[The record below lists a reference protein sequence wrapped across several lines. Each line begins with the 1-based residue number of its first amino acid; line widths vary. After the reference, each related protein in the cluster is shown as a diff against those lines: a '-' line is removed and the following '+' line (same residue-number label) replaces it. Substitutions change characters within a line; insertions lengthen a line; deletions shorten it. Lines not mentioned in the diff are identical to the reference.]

1 MSTNNHCE
9 SARCH
14 IAVRVPTAKANDMV
28 SSVLSALHGKTFDS
42 TDTIYILD
50 DNERLQGLVTLP
62 HLLTAGREL
71 TLKEIMITDPPA
83 AGPEDDQEHVASLA
97 IRHGITSVPVVDSEK
112 RFLGAVP
119 SNSIF
124 QILRR
129 EHIEDMN
136 RLVGIMNG
144 NNRAIN
150 ALEASPVKRLK
161 SRLPWLLIG
170 LLGSMVATFVVSRFE
185 HTLQT
190 QISIAFFIPAIVYLA
205 DAVGTQTEAVAVRGL
220 SLSHSPVVNLL
231 AGEFVTGLL
240 IGLSLCLL
248 IFPFVYLIFADIN
261 LAFAVSAAVLAAGTM
276 ATTIGLLFP
285 LLFSKLG
292 MDPALGSGPLA
303 TIFQDVLSLLVYFF
317 IVTKIVI

>member
-1 MSTNNHCE
+1 MGSNDHCE
-9 SARCH
+9 LAKCH
-14 IAVRVPTAKANDMV
+14 LATRVPVAAAKDTA
-28 SSVLSALHGKTFDS
+28 SSVLSALPGKEYDS
-42 TDTIYILD
+42 TDVVYIINDKGGLD
-50 DNERLQGLVTLP
+50 GLITLS
-62 HLLTAGREL
+62 HLLAARPGSR
-71 TLKEIMITDPPA
+71 LKEIMITDPPA

-150 ALEASPVKRLK
+150 ALEASPIKRLK

-317 IVTKIVI
+317 IVTIFVI

>member
-1 MSTNNHCE
+1 MSTINHCE

-14 IAVRVPTAKANDMV
+14 IALRVPTAKATDIV
-28 SSVLSALHGKTFDS
+28 SSVLPALNGKTFDS

-71 TLKEIMITDPPA
+71 TLNEIMITDPPA
-83 AGPEDDQEHVASLA
+83 AGPEDDQEYVASMA
-97 IRHGITSVPVVDSEK
+97 IRRGVTSVPVVDSEK

-150 ALEASPVKRLK
+150 ALEASPIKRLK

-170 LLGSMVATFVVSRFE
+170 LFGSMVATFVVSKFE
-185 HTLQT
+185 HILESRV
-190 QISIAFFIPAIVYLA
+190 SIAFFIPAIVYLA
-205 DAVGTQTEAVAVRGL
+205 DAVGTQTETVAVRGL
-220 SLSHSPVVNLL
+220 SLTHTPIVKLL
-231 AGEFVTGLL
+231 TGEFMTGLL
-240 IGLSLCLL
+240 IGLSLSLL
-248 IFPFVYLIFADIN
+248 IFPFAYLIFADIN
-261 LAFAVSAAVLAAGTM
+261 LAFAVSVAVLAAGTL

-285 LLFSKLG
+285 WLLSKLG
-292 MDPALGSGPLA
+292 VDPALGSGPVA
-303 TIFQDVLSLLVYFF
+303 TIIQDVLSLLIYFF
-317 IVTKIVI
+317 IVTIFVI

>member
-14 IAVRVPTAKANDMV
+14 IAVRVPAAKANDMV
-28 SSVLSALHGKTFDS
+28 NSVLPALHGKTFDT

-83 AGPEDDQEHVASLA
+83 AGPEDDQEQVASLA

-136 RLVGIMNG
+136 RLVGIMNV
-144 NNRAIN
+144 NNKAIN

-170 LLGSMVATFVVSRFE
+170 LFGSMVATFIVSRFE
-185 HTLQT
+185 HVLESRV
-190 QISIAFFIPAIVYLA
+190 SIAFFIPAIVYIA
-205 DAVGTQTEAVAVRGL
+205 DAIGTQTETVAVRGL
-220 SLSHSPVVNLL
+220 SLTNTPILKL
-231 AGEFVTGLL
+231 ITGEFMTGLL

-248 IFPFVYLIFADIN
+248 IFPFAYMIFADIN
-261 LAFAVSAAVLAAGTM
+261 LAFAVAVAVLSAGTL
-276 ATTIGLLFP
+276 ATTIGLIFP
-285 LLFSKLG
+285 WLLSKVG
-292 MDPALGSGPLA
+292 MDPAFGSGPVA
-303 TIFQDVLSLLVYFF
+303 TIIQDVLSLLVYFF
-317 IVTKIVI
+317 IVTIFVI